1 MSKIPADPKAPIA
14 VQNLRRIWQAKKVE
28 MGINQ
33 TEAAEKL
40 GWSQSAF
47 SQYLNNYTELNTEA
61 VTKLANFF
69 GVAPDEI
76 DPKIGKKLPKHSK
89 VTFLHP
95 GKKNTLNIQVNRGEM
110 EYAILLKKET
120 VIPWRDSRFIAPTGT
135 VLLCG
140 KPALNA
146 AGPFA
151 FTKRGKTGLTIS
163 KRQPERNTVQF
174 LYSINYISL
183 K

>member
-1 MSKIPADPKAPIA
+1 MSKKPEDKSVPIA
-14 VQNLRRIWQAKKVE
+14 TRNLRRIWQEKKGSLKLTQV
-28 MGINQ
+28 
-33 TEAAEKL
+33 EAAKKL
-40 GWSQSAF
+40 GWSQGAF
-47 SQYLNNYTELNTEA
+47 SQYLNNYTELNTDA
-61 VTKLANFF
+61 VTKLANLL

-76 DPKIGKKLPKHSK
+76 DPKFGKKLPKYSK
-89 VTFLHP
+89 VTLLHP

-140 KPALNA
+140 KPALNS

-151 FTKRGKTGLTIS
+151 FTKKGKTGLTIS

>member
-1 MSKIPADPKAPIA
+1 MSQKPADPKAPIA

-61 VTKLANFF
+61 VTKLANLF
-69 GVAPDEI
+69 GVDPADI
-76 DPKIGKKLPKHSK
+76 DPNIGKKLPKHSNVSFIHADRK
-89 VTFLHP
+89 ENLA
-95 GKKNTLNIQVNRGEM
+95 IQINRE
-110 EYAILLKKET
+110 ELKFAILLKKET
-120 VIPWRDSRFIAPTGT
+120 VIPWRNSRFIAPTGS

-151 FTKRGKTGLTIS
+151 FTKKDKTTLTIS
-163 KRQPERNTVQF
+163 KKQPERNTVKF
-174 LYSINYISL
+174 LYAINFISL